1 MNHTNRRASL
11 GIIMIVIGILFLLD
25 NLHVIDFSI
34 PRYLFTWQM
43 ILVVIGIFQ
52 FATGNQRGGVI
63 LISLGVI
70 FWIPD
75 YFDISFRQYWP
86 VFLIAIGLS
95 FFFKSRTGKLRQNT
109 DSDQIDH
116 LAVLGG
122 TNQTIN
128 SKKFAGGKITSIFG
142 GVELD
147 LRQSSLEEGQAMI
160 DCFVTFGAVKLF
172 VPDDWV
178 VNYEATTVFGGY
190 KDKRAHKPTE
200 YFGNVLTVKGLVLFG
215 GVELI
220 S

>member
-1 MNHTNRRASL
+1 MNHSNRRASL

-25 NLHVIDFSI
+25 NFNIISFSV
-34 PRYLFTWQM
+34 PHYLFTWQM
-43 ILVVIGIFQ
+43 ILVVVGIFQ

-63 LISLGVI
+63 LISLGII
-70 FWIPD
+70 FWIPR
-75 YFDISFRQYWP
+75 YFNISFHDYWP

-95 FFFKSRTGKLRQNT
+95 FFLKSRTGKIRQSNS
-109 DSDQIDH
+109 DSIDH

-122 TNQTIN
+122 TNQNID
-128 SKKFAGGKITSIFG
+128 SKQFAGGRITTIFG

-147 LRQSSLEEGQAMI
+147 LRHSNLENGQATI
-160 DCFVTFGAVKLF
+160 DSFTTFGSVRLF
-172 VPDDWV
+172 VPEDWV

-200 YFGNVLTVKGLVLFG
+200 YFGNVLTLKGLVLFG
-215 GVELI
+215 GVELM